1 MIARMGAFVLGLAGV
16 VAAFGSSG
24 VSAETVEEFYK
35 GKTITAVVPFAPG
48 GGYAIYTQI
57 VARHLP
63 RFVPGNPT
71 VVPQHMPGAGGI
83 LASNHIFNI
92 ARRDGSVM
100 AMVSDSVAL
109 ASVIDADKIK
119 YKVNDFIWIGAIERV
134 NNVMAVRA
142 DTGVKTFDDL
152 KSREIALGA
161 SGPGSP
167 TSLLPSLLR
176 WLAPVKLKT
185 VEGYPG
191 ISQMFAAVERGEVAG
206 MTVSWTIFKSLKPE
220 WFRDGTMVPIVQ
232 FGSVKE
238 KDLPAVPLANE
249 IAQTPEQKA
258 VSRFMA
264 SNVDV
269 GRSFI
274 LPPQVPADRVAALR
288 AAFDKM
294 VADAAFK
301 EEIAKAGFEL
311 TPATGEQVQQAVAL
325 ATRIDEKLAE
335 TIRGIV
341 AAKQ

>member
-1 MIARMGAFVLGLAGV
+1 MGKFGRAASAAFAVIC
-16 VAAFGSSG
+16 VAAPAGIR
-24 VSAETVEEFYK
+24 AETVEEFYK

-176 WLAPVKLKT
+176 WMAPVKLRT

-220 WFRDGTMVPIVQ
+220 WFRDGTMVPIMQ

-288 AAFDKM
+288 VAFDKM
-294 VADAAFK
+294 VADPAFK

-311 TPATGEQVQQAVAL
+311 TPATGQQVQEAVAL
-325 ATRIDEKLAE
+325 STRIDDKLAD
-335 TIRGIV
+335 TIRRIV
-341 AAKQ
+341 AVKQ